1 MFDKLKMSIKRFV
14 ICGLIVILSMPL
26 SLFMV
31 GIKSAQASVKT
42 KKTVIEP
49 VVKSSTVSKL
59 AFIGEAR
66 GLAKANTYVAGQS
79 ISMQVTLSDNPVSV
93 WAEVGSLDPTF
104 LAKIYFQNQGQGKW
118 NLKTPILSS
127 NLNIGGYA
135 LKIFASDI
143 DGKTVQTQVKISLQ
157 QFKTLAISSYKVTG
171 DGAANISWKPIN
183 WADAYKVTWQIQDD
197 NLSIKSE
204 NTKLNTITL
213 ENLEPGTF
221 YEVKIQPLRGE
232 AVGPATKLFIKTFGV
247 APVREVVGESQ
258 TSAAPR
264 VTPQITPQAASTE
277 KVDQKASVTQVTPK
291 VESTS
296 TPTPTPSSSAPTE
309 NAKTTAGGWS
319 KLLIALSI
327 LIIAAGA
334 AIGGY
339 YGYEWLMLRGK
350 DKEPP
355 ESSSR
360 W

>member
-1 MFDKLKMSIKRFV
+1 MFEKLKMSIKSFV
-14 ICGLIVILSMPL
+14 IGGLIVMLGLPL

-31 GIKSAQASVKT
+31 GVKPAQASVKS
-42 KKTVIEP
+42 KTVVAEP
-49 VVKSSTVSKL
+49 VVKSAAISKL
-59 AFIGEAR
+59 SFVGQPQ
-66 GLAKANTYVAGQS
+66 GLVKANTYVAGQS
-79 ISMQVTLSDNPVSV
+79 ISMTVTLSDSPVSV
-93 WAEVGSLDPTF
+93 WTEIGSLDPTF
-104 LAKIYFQNQGQGKW
+104 PEILYFSAQGQGKW
-118 NLKTPILSS
+118 NLKTPVLSS
-127 NLNIGGYA
+127 NLNLGGFA
-135 LKIFASDI
+135 LKVFAQAN
-143 DGKTVQTQVKISLQ
+143 DGKIVQTQVKITLQ
-157 QFKTLAISSYKVTG
+157 QFKVATVSSYKVSG
-171 DGAANISWKPIN
+171 DGVANIAWSPIN
-183 WADAYKVTWQIQDD
+183 WADAYLISWQIQG
-197 NLSIKSE
+197 NNSSNKTE
-204 NTKLNTITL
+204 TTKLQTITL
-213 ENLEPGTF
+213 KNLEPGTF

-247 APVREVVGESQ
+247 APKEVVGESQ
-258 TSAAPR
+258 ASVAPR
-264 VTPQITPQAASTE
+264 VTPQITPQAVSTE
-277 KVDQKASVTQVTPK
+277 KVAQKASVTQVTPK

-339 YGYEWLMLRGK
+339 YGYEWLMLKGK